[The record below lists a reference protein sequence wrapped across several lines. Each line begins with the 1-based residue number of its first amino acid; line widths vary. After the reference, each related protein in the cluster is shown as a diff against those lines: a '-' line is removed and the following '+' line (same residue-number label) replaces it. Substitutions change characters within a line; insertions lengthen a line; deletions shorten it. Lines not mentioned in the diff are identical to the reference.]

1 MTMLPKPAM
10 ARRKR
15 KITLAFPPLPKSTQI
30 AAAIVICVTAAL
42 AFGLPNINREV
53 EPNSYTEMTLTLPE
67 QTSNLQ
73 QQTTAAVPETA
84 ETAETEPATTP
95 LELPNQATDTTKQT
109 IQASEV
115 APTQV
120 EEQPKRQPLTSLQ
133 DEPEDFW
140 RTTEIQPGDNMTV
153 VFSRLGLQPESLY
166 SLLNECKEAKQLAKV
181 LPGQTLKVRID
192 HSGELMELVH
202 ETDSLNGMRI
212 FRDGDI
218 FRAAKFKHDIEK
230 RTEFASGT
238 VNSSLYKAAKDS
250 NLSDRLIVQF
260 GNIFGWKVDF
270 SHDVRPGATFT
281 MIYEE
286 DYVSGEKIG
295 DGAILAAEF
304 SNRGKT
310 YRAIG
315 LRDSKGRMKYYTPE
329 GKTLK
334 QAFMRNPVDFIRIS
348 SRFNPNRWHPIR
360 GRKIPHRGVDYAA
373 PTGTPIKA
381 SGDGRIHFIGRKGG
395 YGKTIIVDH
404 GRGYTTLYAHLSRYK
419 KGMKKGRSVSQG
431 EVIGYVGAT
440 GLATGP
446 HLHYE
451 FRIHGK
457 HKDPMTVNLPAK
469 DIDPRYR
476 IKFQQQVTAM
486 TSQLDI
492 HKRGLVAER

>member
-1 MTMLPKPAM
+1 MTILPKPGM
-10 ARRKR
+10 ARRRRKK
-15 KITLAFPPLPKSTQI
+15 KITISPLPKSTLI
-30 AAAIVICVTAAL
+30 AAAVAISVTAAL
-42 AFGLPNINREV
+42 AFGLPNGLPSTSSNDVQSNDYIEV
-53 EPNSYTEMTLTLPE
+53 TLPLPE
-67 QTSNLQ
+67 QISNLERKT
-73 QQTTAAVPETA
+73 TTATA
-84 ETAETEPATTP
+84 EATQAIS
-95 LELPNQATDTTKQT
+95 LELPKQATDTSN
-109 IQASEV
+109 QAIREN
-115 APTQV
+115 AV
-120 EEQPKRQPLTSLQ
+120 EPAQAVEQPKRQPLTSLR

-140 RTTEIQPGDNMTV
+140 RSTEIQPGDNMTV

-166 SLLNECKEAKQLAKV
+166 SLLNDVKEAKGLEKV

-192 HSGELMELVH
+192 HTGELMELVH

-230 RTEFASGT
+230 RTEFATGT
-238 VNSSLYKAAKDS
+238 VSSSLYQAAKTHS
-250 NLSDRLIVQF
+250 LSDRLIVQF

-270 SHDVRPGATFT
+270 SHDVSPGATFT

-295 DGAILAAEF
+295 DGDILAAEF

-315 LRDSKGRMKYYTPE
+315 LRDNKGRMKYYTPE

-334 QAFMRNPVDFIRIS
+334 QAFMRNPVDFTRIS

-360 GRKIPHRGVDYAA
+360 GKRIPHRGVDYAA

-381 SGDGRIHFIGRKGG
+381 SGDGRIHFVGRKGG
-395 YGKTIIVDH
+395 YGKTIILDH
-404 GRGYTTLYAHLSRYK
+404 GRGYTTLYAHLSGYK
-419 KGMKKGRSVSQG
+419 KGMKKGRAVSQG
-431 EVIGYVGAT
+431 DIIGYVGAT

-451 FRIHGK
+451 FRINGK
-457 HKDPMTVNLPAK
+457 HKNPMTVNLPAK
-469 DIDPRYR
+469 DIDPRHR
-476 IKFQQQVTAM
+476 AKFQQQVTAM
-486 TSQLDI
+486 TSQLDLY
-492 HKRGLVAER
+492 KRGLVAER